1 MPEGISIAPVDVRLW
16 VALDVHKFSI
26 APAVL
31 PPAGAGRRSRGLR
44 GPRRRSAGL
53 SSVWEPLRGWR
64 SAMRQAQAGWR
75 CGGC

>member
-31 PPAGAGRRSRGLR
+31 LA
-44 GPRRRSAGL
+44 
-53 SSVWEPLRGWR
+53 
-64 SAMRQAQAGWR
+64 
-75 CGGC
+75 